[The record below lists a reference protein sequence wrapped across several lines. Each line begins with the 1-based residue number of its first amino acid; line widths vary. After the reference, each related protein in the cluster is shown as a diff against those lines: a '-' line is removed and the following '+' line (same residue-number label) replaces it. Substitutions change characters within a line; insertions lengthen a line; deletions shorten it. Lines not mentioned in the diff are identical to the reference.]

1 MPVPA
6 SREKILVV
14 DDDLDALDLIAK
26 QALAPMG
33 YQVATATD
41 GAAAIQRALQLQPD
55 LVIASLQL
63 AGLSGKD
70 LMVALRAQGFEA
82 PVIVTAAHGMEAQAI
97 AAFRVGASDY
107 LTKPMREAEIVSAV
121 DHALRDV
128 RLRRERTQLADSLAK
143 ANRQLERR
151 VKELTTLYSIGKA
164 VTSITDLEQLFERL
178 IEGALYVTEAEMGY
192 VLLAAEGASAGPA
205 DAQAARLP
213 GPGGGPP
220 LIMRARKNLPP
231 AAARWL
237 GQVFDDG
244 LSSLVVLSGEPLQ
257 IAGEALAKF
266 KIASLLQAALVVP
279 MKIKE
284 RVVGVILVGNAR
296 ARPFGERDAAM
307 LSAVADY
314 ASIALVNSRLFR
326 EVEARARTLQ
336 KAYDDLREAERL
348 KDEVFKNVSRELR
361 APLAQ
366 AKSHVDLLLH
376 GDRGALTPEQADV
389 TGSVSEKLAAAVRI
403 VENMAGLS
411 EAEDIAGSRRSVSI
425 VDLAHQAIGRCQAAA
440 QRAGLTLHAELPGE
454 GLNVNADPARVAR
467 AFDEY
472 LSNAVKFTRQGGVI
486 TVRVRDVSGPQP
498 APVSTAPLGQGGRR
512 EGPAAADQVEIM
524 VADTGLGIPP
534 AQLLRVFE
542 RFYQVDVPAARRP
555 GGAGL
560 GLALAEQIV
569 AAHGGRAWAESEG
582 VPGKGS
588 RFYFTLP
595 KADR

>member
-1 MPVPA
+1 MPAPA

-63 AGLSGKD
+63 PGLSGKD
-70 LMVALRAQGFEA
+70 LMVALRSQGFEA
-82 PVIVTAAHGMEAQAI
+82 PVIITATHGMEAQAI
-97 AAFRVGASDY
+97 AAFRVGATDY
-107 LTKPMREAEIVSAV
+107 LTRPLREAEIISAV

-128 RLRRERTQLADSLAK
+128 RLRRERAQLADSLAK

-164 VTSITDLEQLFERL
+164 VTSITDLEMLFERL
-178 IEGALYVTEAEMGY
+178 IEGALFVTEAELGY
-192 VLLAAEGASAGPA
+192 VLLAAEDVPAGPH
-205 DAQAARLP
+205 
-213 GPGGGPP
+213 GPP
-220 LIMRARKNLPP
+220 LIMRARKNLP
-231 AAARWL
+231 ASSARWL
-237 GQVFDDG
+237 GQAFDDG
-244 LSSLVVLSGEPLQ
+244 LSALVVLSGEPLQ
-257 IAGEALAKF
+257 IAGEALSKF
-266 KIASLLQAALVVP
+266 KIATLVKAALVVP

-284 RVVGVILVGNAR
+284 RVVGVILVGNR
-296 ARPFGERDAAM
+296 TARPFGERDAAM

-314 ASIALVNSRLFR
+314 ASIALVNTRLFR

-336 KAYDDLREAERL
+336 KAYDDLRDAERL

-366 AKSHVDLLLH
+366 AKRDVDMLLH
-376 GDRGALTPEQADV
+376 GDRGALNPDQTDLTRTVA
-389 TGSVSEKLAAAVRI
+389 EKLAAAVRI

-411 EAEDIAGSRRSVSI
+411 EAEAGAASRRTVSI
-425 VDLAHQAIGRCQAAA
+425 VDLAHQALGRHQTAAE
-440 QRAGLTLHAELPGE
+440 RAGLTLHAELPAP
-454 GLNVNADPARVAR
+454 GLNVQADPARVAR
-467 AFDEY
+467 VFDEY
-472 LSNAVKFTRQGGVI
+472 LSNAVRFTRQGGVV
-486 TVRVRDVSGPQP
+486 TVRVRDVSEAKP
-498 APVSTAPLGQGGRR
+498 ASTAPLGQGGQGGAKPR
-512 EGPAAADQVEIM
+512 GGMVEVM

-542 RFYQVDVPAARRP
+542 RFYQVDEAAASQP
-555 GGAGL
+555 GPTGLGHGGAGL
-560 GLALAEQIV
+560 GLALAKQI
-569 AAHGGRAWAESEG
+569 AEAHGGRAWAESEG

-595 KADR
+595 KA